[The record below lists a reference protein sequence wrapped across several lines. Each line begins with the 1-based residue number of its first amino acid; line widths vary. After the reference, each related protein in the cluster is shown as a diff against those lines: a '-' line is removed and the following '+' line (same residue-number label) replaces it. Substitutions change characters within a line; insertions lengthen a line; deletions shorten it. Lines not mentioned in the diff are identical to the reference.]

1 MNNQLLLLTR
11 QGKTPMTRLR
21 KKTLL
26 IILAAA
32 FGCCLVVPAFAD
44 DGMWTFDNPPTKL
57 LQEKYN
63 FTPTQEWLDHIRLS
77 SVRFNDGG
85 SGSFV
90 SPNGLVLTNHHVAL
104 GQLQKM
110 SSKDKD
116 YVADGFYAKTQAE
129 EIKCTDLELNVLI
142 SMENVT
148 ARMQTA
154 VKPGM
159 TEKEA
164 YDAQKE
170 EIAKITKESLE
181 KTGLRSDVVAFYQ
194 GSEHRLYRYKK
205 YTDVR
210 LVMAP
215 EQQIAYFGG
224 DPDNF
229 TYPRYDLDMT
239 LFRVYEND
247 KPVQPVHYLKWNSKG
262 AQDGELVF
270 VSGHPGSTNRLQTAA
285 QLEYLR
291 DYSYPLR
298 FKVFQRRLAVLKN
311 YSKLGPEQERRALN
325 QIFGLENTLKAS
337 RGEYQGLLDI
347 GLMKKK
353 RKEDNDLRSLVDGK
367 PEWKKVYGDAWDSII
382 VVIDR
387 SRKMVTPNT
396 YRALRGSR
404 LAALAVQIVEYVT
417 EVTKPNEKRFTEF
430 QDANLASLEFR
441 MFSRAPIY
449 TDLDEMLFADG
460 LQESLDEL
468 GPNDPF
474 IQTVLGGHTPAN
486 VAKELIAGTKIGDV
500 DFRKALVKGGEN
512 AVAESTDPLIVLAR
526 KLDPEA
532 RERRQWTETHLTSVQ
547 SAAVEKIGKAR
558 FAVYGKN
565 TYPDATFTLR
575 LSYGTVSGYPMNG
588 TKAPFKTTLYGLYD
602 RAYSFGNTGDFA
614 LPKRYEE
621 RREKLDLSTPINFV
635 SSCDIIGGN
644 SGSPTINKN
653 GELVGLIFDGNIE
666 SLPGR
671 FLFDGDKNR
680 AVSVHTAAMIECLRK
695 VYDAAPLADELE
707 GVVTKAEAPA
717 PQSPVATPPVKTAK
731 KKK

>member
-1 MNNQLLLLTR
+1 
-11 QGKTPMTRLR
+11 MTRLR

-26 IILAAA
+26 VILAAA
-32 FGCCLVVPAFAD
+32 FGFCLVVPAFAD
-44 DGMWTFDNPPTKL
+44 DGMWTFDNPPTKQ

-129 EIKCTDLELNVLI
+129 EIKCPDLELNVLI

-170 EIAKITKESLE
+170 EIAKITKESSE

-194 GSEHRLYRYKK
+194 GSEHWLYRYKK

-229 TYPRYDLDMT
+229 TFPRYDLDMT

-298 FKVFQRRLAVLKN
+298 FKIFQRRLAVLKN

-337 RGEYQGLLDI
+337 RGEYQGLLDAS
-347 GLMKKK
+347 LMEKK
-353 RKEDNDLRSLVDGK
+353 RKEDNDLRSLVDSK
-367 PEWKKVYGDAWDSII
+367 PEWKKAYGDAWDSII
-382 VVIDR
+382 VVIER
-387 SRKMVTPNT
+387 SKATMIPNT
-396 YRALRGSR
+396 YRTLRGSR
-404 LAALAVQIVEYVT
+404 LAALAVQIVQYVT
-417 EVTKPNEKRFTEF
+417 EVTKPNEKRFAEF

-441 MFSRAPIY
+441 MYSRAPIY
-449 TDLDEMLFADG
+449 NDMEEMLFADG
-460 LQESLDEL
+460 LQESLDQL
-468 GPNDPF
+468 GPNDSF
-474 IQTVLGGHTPAN
+474 IQTVLGGHTSAD

-500 DFRKALVKGGEN
+500 DFRKALVKGGEK

-526 KLDPEA
+526 KLDSDA
-532 RERRQWTETHLTSVQ
+532 RERRQWTETNLSSVQ

-588 TKAPFKTTLYGLYD
+588 TKAPSKTTLYGLYD

-671 FLFDGDKNR
+671 FLFDNEKNR

-707 GVVTKAEAPA
+707 GIVTKAEAPA
-717 PQSPVATPPVKTAK
+717 PPSPVATPPVKTAK

>member
-1 MNNQLLLLTR
+1 
-11 QGKTPMTRLR
+11 
-21 KKTLL
+21 
-26 IILAAA
+26 
-32 FGCCLVVPAFAD
+32 
-44 DGMWTFDNPPTKL
+44 
-57 LQEKYN
+57 
-63 FTPTQEWLDHIRLS
+63 
-77 SVRFNDGG
+77 
-85 SGSFV
+85 
-90 SPNGLVLTNHHVAL
+90 
-104 GQLQKM
+104 
-110 SSKDKD
+110 
-116 YVADGFYAKTQAE
+116 
-129 EIKCTDLELNVLI
+129 
-142 SMENVT
+142 ME
-148 ARMQTA
+148 
-154 VKPGM
+154 
-159 TEKEA
+159 
-164 YDAQKE
+164 
-170 EIAKITKESLE
+170 
-181 KTGLRSDVVAFYQ
+181 
-194 GSEHRLYRYKK
+194 
-205 YTDVR
+205 
-210 LVMAP
+210 
-215 EQQIAYFGG
+215 
-224 DPDNF
+224 
-229 TYPRYDLDMT
+229 
-239 LFRVYEND
+239 
-247 KPVQPVHYLKWNSKG
+247 
-262 AQDGELVF
+262 
-270 VSGHPGSTNRLQTAA
+270 
-285 QLEYLR
+285 
-291 DYSYPLR
+291 
-298 FKVFQRRLAVLKN
+298 
-311 YSKLGPEQERRALN
+311 
-325 QIFGLENTLKAS
+325 
-337 RGEYQGLLDI
+337 
-347 GLMKKK
+347 
-353 RKEDNDLRSLVDGK
+353 
-367 PEWKKVYGDAWDSII
+367 
-382 VVIDR
+382 
-387 SRKMVTPNT
+387 
-396 YRALRGSR
+396 
-404 LAALAVQIVEYVT
+404 
-417 EVTKPNEKRFTEF
+417 
-430 QDANLASLEFR
+430 
-441 MFSRAPIY
+441 
-449 TDLDEMLFADG
+449 EMLFADG
-460 LQESLDEL
+460 LQESLDQL

-717 PQSPVATPPVKTAK
+717 SQSPVATPPVKTAK

>member
-1 MNNQLLLLTR
+1 MRQLQKR
-11 QGKTPMTRLR
+11 V
-21 KKTLL
+21 LL
-26 IILAAA
+26 IVLAAA
-32 FGCCLVVPAFAD
+32 FGCCLIRTAVAD

-63 FTPTQEWLDHIRLS
+63 FTPTQDWLDHIRLS

-110 SSKDKD
+110 SSKEKD
-116 YVADGFYAKTQAE
+116 YVADGFYARSQAE
-129 EIKCTDLELNVLI
+129 EIKCTDLELNMLV

-148 ARMQTA
+148 GRMQAA

-170 EIAKITKESLE
+170 EIAKITKESSD

-194 GSEHRLYRYKK
+194 GSEHWLYRYKK
-205 YTDVR
+205 IYRRSSGHGAGTTDRLLRRRSRQFHVPAVR
-210 LVMAP
+210 P
-215 EQQIAYFGG
+215 
-224 DPDNF
+224 
-229 TYPRYDLDMT
+229 DMT

-247 KPVQPVHYLKWNSKG
+247 KPVQPAHFLKWNSKG

-270 VSGHPGSTNRLQTAA
+270 VSGHPGSTNRLQTIA

-291 DYSYPLR
+291 DYNYPLR
-298 FKVFQRRLAVLKN
+298 FKTSERRLAVLKK
-311 YSKLGPEQERRALN
+311 YSKLGTEQERRALN
-325 QIFGLENTLKAS
+325 QIFGLENSLKAS
-337 RGEYQGLLDI
+337 RGEHQGLLDA
-347 GLMKKK
+347 GLMDKK
-353 RKEDNDLRSLVDGK
+353 RKEDNDLRTLVNSK
-367 PEWKKVYGDAWDSII
+367 PELKKSYGDAWDSII
-382 VVIDR
+382 VVIER
-387 SRKMVTPNT
+387 SKAMMNSNTVPDTPRIET
-396 YRALRGSR
+396 DSVSGPDASSH
-404 LAALAVQIVEYVT
+404 VT
-417 EVTKPNEKRFTEF
+417 EVTKPNEKRFAEF

-449 TDLDEMLFADG
+449 LDMEEMLFADA
-460 LQESLDEL
+460 LQESLEEL

-474 IQTVLGGHTPAN
+474 IQTVLGGRAPAD
-486 VAKELIAGTKIGDV
+486 VAKELITGTKIGDV
-500 DFRKALVKGGEN
+500 DFRRALIKGGEK

-526 KLDPEA
+526 KLDPDA
-532 RERRQWTETHLTSVQ
+532 RQRRQWTEYNLGSVQ

-575 LSYGTVSGYPMNG
+575 LSYGSVSGYPMNG
-588 TKAPFKTTLYGLYD
+588 TKAPPKTTLYGLYD

-653 GELVGLIFDGNIE
+653 GEIVGLIFDGNIE

-671 FLFDGDKNR
+671 FLFDGERNR

-707 GVVTKAEAPA
+707 GVVTKP
-717 PQSPVATPPVKTAK
+717 
-731 KKK
+731 